1 MVLADDPCLGACRFV
16 ELTVCSDAFS
26 TVSPFFQHDIVNVEF
41 WTSKLVRLRYMLK
54 LFDSQRSC
62 ALEGSCDVCVQMV
75 RHFTELRIQ
84 VPN

>member
-41 WTSKLVRLRYMLK
+41 GTSKLVRLRYMLK
-54 LFDSQRSC
+54 LFDS
-62 ALEGSCDVCVQMV
+62 
-75 RHFTELRIQ
+75 
-84 VPN
+84 